1 MTKKK
6 ALKIV
11 KPGKYCTKYCSF
23 CQKRVFM
30 SKKYYG
36 ATPSLEELDYYGREL
51 VVTGPLILKE
61 NKEDD

>member
-1 MTKKK
+1 
-6 ALKIV
+6 
-11 KPGKYCTKYCSF
+11 
-23 CQKRVFM
+23 M